1 MARARGPTPF
11 RFPTVR
17 PAVPEPQDWLPYLR
31 ESYERHWFTNFG
43 PVATCFE
50 AALAAQ
56 FGEAGDAFVAAS
68 SATAALAAC
77 LIAEG
82 VHGTVLVPAFTF
94 PASVAAIRMAEAEP
108 ALIDVDPASW
118 ACDLASLERGL
129 DRTGAKAVMLVAPF
143 GITQDFLPHVALC
156 EARGAV
162 AVVDNAAGLGGG
174 GRARRALRGTAYEV
188 YSLHATKPFALGE
201 GGAIQCPK
209 DRVERLRSSLNFGL
223 PWSASR
229 PGGRGINGKMP
240 EVSAAIGMAV
250 LADYADTLVARRRQ
264 AKRYIEMMAR
274 FDGVSV
280 PRGLADQ
287 PWQVFPCLMPSARA
301 ADTVTD
307 ALLSRGLEARRY
319 YRPSLTQWGGIAAV
333 DDCPVSED
341 LAERMVCLPIYSD
354 ASGLEIAEMHE
365 IVEASFAAALVAS
378 ARRRDRSSAEVVY
391 SSVGP

>member
-17 PAVPEPQDWLPYLR
+17 PAVPVPEDWLPYLR

-43 PVATCFE
+43 PVATRFE

-68 SATAALAAC
+68 SATAALTAC

-82 VHGTVLVPAFTF
+82 VRGTVLLPAFTF
-94 PASVAAIRMAEAEP
+94 PASAAAIRMAEAEP

-129 DRTGAKAVMLVAPF
+129 DRTGATAAMLVAPF
-143 GITQDFLPHVALC
+143 GITQDFTRHVALC
-156 EARGAV
+156 EARGV
-162 AVVDNAAGLGGG
+162 VVVVDNAAGLGGG

-209 DRVERLRSSLNFGL
+209 DRVERLRSALNFGL

-240 EVSAAIGMAV
+240 EISAAIGMAV

-264 AKRYIEMMAR
+264 ARRYIEMMAR
-274 FDGVSV
+274 FDGVTT
-280 PRGLADQ
+280 PRGLGQQ
-287 PWQVFPCLMPSARA
+287 PWQVFPCLMPKVRA
-301 ADTVTD
+301 ADAFTA
-307 ALLSRGLEARRY
+307 ALVRRGLEARRY
-319 YRPSLTQWGGIAAV
+319 YRPSLSRWGGIAVA

-354 ASGLEIAEMHE
+354 ASQQEIAEMHE
-365 IVEASFAAALVAS
+365 IVEASMGDALGVS
-378 ARRRDRSSAEVVY
+378 ARRRAYVSAA
-391 SSVGP
+391 